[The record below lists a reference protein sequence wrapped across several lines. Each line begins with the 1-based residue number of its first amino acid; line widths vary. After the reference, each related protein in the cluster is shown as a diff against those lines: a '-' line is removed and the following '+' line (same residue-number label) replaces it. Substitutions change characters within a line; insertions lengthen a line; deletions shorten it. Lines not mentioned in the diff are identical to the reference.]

1 MLNISRPNAS
11 ANPRKIAICGAG
23 IGGLTLAIRLAEL
36 GHQTSVFERREEA
49 DIRSE
54 GVFLTLAP
62 NGMNGLKAVGCYD
75 AVRGQGVETTGIE
88 ICNARGKRLG
98 YADQADYERSY
109 GAPSVTVS
117 RRLLA
122 GILIERARAVGVDL
136 RFSTPL
142 AILTSSTSGAR
153 LEFADGASFDAD
165 IVVGADGLRSTVRGQ
180 IFPDYPAPHFTGLI
194 GTGAITPTSVP
205 STRGTMRMTFGE
217 TAFFGY
223 LIDAGQSAFW
233 FTSYSA
239 GSPSGEGTID
249 GMARAERIRQMH
261 AGDPEPNRTIL
272 STVDAVDRPY
282 PIFDM
287 PELPAWSKERVVL
300 LGDAAHAVGPH
311 AGQGASM
318 AIEDALV
325 LAACLQTE
333 ADHRSAFRR
342 YEDLRRPRIAQ
353 VVKLTA
359 RSSSQKR
366 ASGRWRL
373 FIRDLI
379 LPIFIPLSIRAGRK
393 LLSYRADEAPLGLRT
408 ADTPR
413 DVMRA

>member
-23 IGGLTLAIRLAEL
+23 VGGLTLAIRLAEL
-36 GHQTSVFERREEA
+36 GHQISVFERREEA

-62 NGMNGLKAVGCYD
+62 NGMNGLKAVGCHD
-75 AVRGQGVETTGIE
+75 AVREQGVETTGIE

-98 YADQADYERSY
+98 YADQADYERSF
-109 GAPSVTVS
+109 GAPSVTIS

-122 GILIERARAVGVDL
+122 AILMERARTVGVDL
-136 RFSTPL
+136 RFSSAL
-142 AILTSSTSGAR
+142 AILTSSTNGAR

-180 IFPDYPAPHFTGLI
+180 IFPDYPAPHFTGMI
-194 GTGAITPTSVP
+194 GTGGITPTSVP

-223 LIDAGQSAFW
+223 LIDADRNAFW
-233 FTSYSA
+233 FTSYPTE
-239 GSPSGEGTID
+239 SPSADGTID
-249 GMARAERIRQMH
+249 GKARAEGIRQMH
-261 AGDPEPNRTIL
+261 AGDPELNRTIL
-272 STVDAVDRPY
+272 SAVKAVDRSY

-287 PELPAWSKERVVL
+287 PELPAWSKGRIVL

-333 ADHRSAFRR
+333 ADHQAAFQR
-342 YEDLRRPRIAQ
+342 YEGLRRPRIAQ

-359 RSSSQKR
+359 RNSSQKR

-379 LPIFIPLSIRAGRK
+379 LPIFIPLSIRMGRK
-393 LLSYRADEAPLGLRT
+393 LFAYRADEAPLGVQSVT
-408 ADTPR
+408 SWI
-413 DVMRA
+413 DVR

>member
-1 MLNISRPNAS
+1 MLSISRPNAS
-11 ANPRKIAICGAG
+11 ANPRKLAICGAG
-23 IGGLTLAIRLAEL
+23 VGGLTLAIRLAEL
-36 GHQTSVFERREEA
+36 GHQISVFERREEA

-75 AVRGQGVETTGIE
+75 AVRDRGVETTGIE

-98 YADQADYERSY
+98 YADQTDHERSF
-109 GAPSVTVS
+109 GAPSVTIS

-122 GILIERARAVGVDL
+122 GILMERARAVGVDL
-136 RFSTPL
+136 RFSTPFTVL
-142 AILTSSTSGAR
+142 VSSTNSAR

-165 IVVGADGLRSTVRGQ
+165 IIVGADGLRSTVRGQ

-194 GTGAITPTSVP
+194 GTGGITPISVP
-205 STRGTMRMTFGE
+205 STRGTMRMTFSE

-223 LIDAGQSAFW
+223 LIDADQNAFW
-233 FTSYSA
+233 FTSYPA
-239 GSPSGEGTID
+239 ELPSTDGAID
-249 GMARAERIRQMH
+249 GKARAERIRQMH
-261 AGDPEPNRTIL
+261 AGDPEPNRAIL
-272 STVDAVDRPY
+272 SAVNAVDRPY

-287 PELPAWSKERVVL
+287 PELPAWSKGRVVL

-333 ADHRSAFRR
+333 TDHHSAFQR

-353 VVKLTA
+353 VAKLTA
-359 RSSSQKR
+359 RTSSQKR

-379 LPIFIPLSIRAGRK
+379 LPIFIPLSIRMGRK
-393 LLSYRADEAPLGLRT
+393 LFSFRADEAPLGFQSVT
-408 ADTPR
+408 NWI
-413 DVMRA
+413 DVR